1 MQQRKELRIWA
12 EFCVWRAA
20 LLINFFKLAG
30 PHLGEKFEVN
40 FEEGCM
46 RSMQYHVDFGYPNSA
61 FVLAQRK
68 ITENLGR
75 VDRSQDLPDAY

>member
-1 MQQRKELRIWA
+1 
-12 EFCVWRAA
+12 
-20 LLINFFKLAG
+20 
-30 PHLGEKFEVN
+30 LGEKFEVN

-46 RSMQYHVDFGYPNSA
+46 GSMQYHVDFGYPNSA